1 MNKRISLTMQAHSII
16 QQHLKIGDIAVDA
29 TTGNGHDTLFLAE
42 QVGITGKVFGF
53 DVQQQ
58 AIESTQT
65 RLDTADISNTQ
76 LFHSS
81 HDKLDQCIPTEFH
94 GKINAI
100 MFNLGYLPGSD
111 KSIITQT
118 KSSLLAVKQSI
129 SLLDNSGILTIAA
142 YPGHSGGDKETDA
155 IKQWSEQLATDKY
168 IVKAIFSSDKDTAPR
183 LYIIQKTTLIAS

>member
-1 MNKRISLTMQAHSII
+1 MNKRISLTMQAHTVI
-16 QQHLKIGDIAVDA
+16 QQHLRGGGIAVDA

-42 QVGITGKVFGF
+42 QVGVTGKVFGF
-53 DVQQQ
+53 DIQQQ

-65 RLDTADISNTQ
+65 RLATANITNTQ

-81 HDKLDQCIPTEFH
+81 HDKLEQCIPTEFH

-118 KSSLLAVKQSI
+118 KSSLLAVQQSL
-129 SLLDNSGILTIAA
+129 SLLDNSGIITIAA

-155 IKQWSEQLATDKY
+155 IKQWSEQLEKTKY
-168 IVKAIFSSDKDTAPR
+168 TVNTAFSSDKETAPR
-183 LYIIQKTTLIAS
+183 LYIIQKITPTTS

>member
-1 MNKRISLTMQAHSII
+1 MNKRISLTMQAHTVI
-16 QQHLKIGDIAVDA
+16 QQHLRGGGIAIDA
-29 TTGNGHDTLFLAE
+29 TTGNGHDTFFLAE

-53 DVQQQ
+53 DIQQQ

-65 RLDTADISNTQ
+65 RLATANITNTQ

-81 HDKLDQCIPTEFH
+81 HDKLEQCIPTEFH

-118 KSSLLAVKQSI
+118 KSSLLAVQQSL
-129 SLLDNSGILTIAA
+129 SLLDNSGIITIAA

-155 IKQWSEQLATDKY
+155 IKQWSEQLEKTKY
-168 IVKAIFSSDKDTAPR
+168 TVNTAFSSDKETAPR
-183 LYIIQKTTLIAS
+183 LYIIQKITPTTS

>member
-1 MNKRISLTMQAHSII
+1 MNKRISLTMQAHTVI
-16 QQHLKIGDIAVDA
+16 QQHLRIGGMAIDA

-42 QVGITGKVFGF
+42 QVGVTGKVFGF
-53 DVQQQ
+53 DIQQQ

-65 RLDTADISNTQ
+65 RLATANITNTQ

-81 HDKLDQCIPTEFH
+81 HDKLEQCIPTEFH

-118 KSSLLAVKQSI
+118 KSSLLAVQQSL
-129 SLLDNSGILTIAA
+129 SLLDNSGIITIAA

-155 IKQWSEQLATDKY
+155 IKQWSEQLEKTKY
-168 IVKAIFSSDKDTAPR
+168 TVNTAFSSDKETAPR
-183 LYIIQKTTLIAS
+183 LYIIQKITPTTS

>member
-1 MNKRISLTMQAHSII
+1 MNKRISLTMQAHTII
-16 QQHLKIGDIAVDA
+16 QQHLKNGDIAVDA

-42 QVGITGKVFGF
+42 KVGMAGKVFGF
-53 DVQQQ
+53 DIQQQ

-65 RLDTADISNTQ
+65 KLATAGIKNTQ

-81 HDKLDQCIPTEFH
+81 HDKLDQCIPAEFH
-94 GKINAI
+94 EKINAI

-129 SLLDNSGILTIAA
+129 NLLDSLGIITIAA
-142 YPGHSGGDKETDA
+142 YPGHSGGDIETDA

-168 IVKAIFSSDKDTAPR
+168 TVKTIFSSDKDTAPR
-183 LYIIQKTTLIAS
+183 LYIIQKTTLITS

>member
-1 MNKRISLTMQAHSII
+1 MQAHSII